1 MSLGSRIR
9 ELRLI
14 KGWTQTELAR
24 RSGVS
29 QPTISAYETDSDKD
43 HKVDVLFRIAGALQV
58 SPDYLRTGKGPVDLQ
73 DLHGSISDLM
83 REVQECSED
92 EIGLALSIFR
102 TIKSQRRKE

>member
-9 ELRLI
+9 ELRVA
-14 KGWTQTELAR
+14 KGWTQNELAR

-29 QPTISAYETDSDKD
+29 QPTISAYENDADKD

-58 SPDYLRTGKGPVDLQ
+58 SPDYLRTGKGPMDLQ
-73 DLHGSISDLM
+73 DLHGSMSDLVL
-83 REVQECSED
+83 EAQGCSED

-102 TIKSQRRKE
+102 TIKAQRRKE